1 MAVCRHPSASARVV
15 CSSVEARAESATWI
29 RRLCNIIVSVA
40 GLLLAV
46 AAQADATAIE
56 LHAQGVQIY
65 VCEQASDAPA
75 WRLKGPEAILRD
87 ATGSEAGRHF
97 FGPSWQANDGST
109 VVGEPMTSSR
119 SPADGSIP
127 WLVLR
132 AKSHANSGILSS
144 VDYVVR
150 LHTEGGVAP
159 VDGCDRSHVGEEKRI
174 GYTAT
179 YVYFSH

>member
-75 WRLKGPEAILRD
+75 
-87 ATGSEAGRHF
+87 
-97 FGPSWQANDGST
+97 
-109 VVGEPMTSSR
+109 
-119 SPADGSIP
+119 
-127 WLVLR
+127 
-132 AKSHANSGILSS
+132 
-144 VDYVVR
+144 
-150 LHTEGGVAP
+150 
-159 VDGCDRSHVGEEKRI
+159 
-174 GYTAT
+174 
-179 YVYFSH
+179 

>member
-1 MAVCRHPSASARVV
+1 
-15 CSSVEARAESATWI
+15 
-29 RRLCNIIVSVA
+29 LCNIIVSVA

-109 VVGEPMTSSR
+109 VVQYDLAIE
-119 SPADGSIP
+119 
-127 WLVLR
+127 LVVPLPGFVKRR
-132 AKSHANSGILSS
+132 AERRILNAIKEMKA
-144 VDYVVR
+144 YA
-150 LHTEGGVAP
+150 EA
-159 VDGCDRSHVGEEKRI
+159 
-174 GYTAT
+174 
-179 YVYFSH
+179 